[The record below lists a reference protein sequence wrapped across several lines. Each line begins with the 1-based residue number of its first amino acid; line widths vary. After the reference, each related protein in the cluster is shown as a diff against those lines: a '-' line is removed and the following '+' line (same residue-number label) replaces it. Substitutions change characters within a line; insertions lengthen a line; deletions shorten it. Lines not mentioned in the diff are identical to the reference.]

1 MKKLARLNTAAALV
15 WIVGVAAASTA
26 HAQTGIASIYEGGKT
41 ANGEFARPSA
51 MTAAHKTLPFGTL
64 VRVTNRQ
71 SGRSVVVRIND
82 RGPFVQGRIIDLMPA
97 AARAIGCS
105 GLARVDVE
113 VVGRQRAYAS
123 RARGNHMS
131 EARSNSTTRQQ
142 QM

>member
-1 MKKLARLNTAAALV
+1 MKKLAGLNTVAAL
-15 WIVGVAAASTA
+15 ISFVGVAAVSTA
-26 HAQTGIASIYEGGKT
+26 HAQSGIASIYEGGKT

-82 RGPFVQGRIIDLMPA
+82 RGPYVQGRIIDLMPA

-113 VVGRQRAYAS
+113 IVGHERAYAL
-123 RARGNHMS
+123 RGRKTHMS
-131 EARSNSTTRQQ
+131 DARNNTTNRHQ